1 MRAAHPAGEQRPTPS
16 LLRRAFSLIE
26 ILIAAS
32 LLAIIGALLAQSLS
46 SSIEA
51 KDAIESTSNRYHLV
65 RASMSRMVDE
75 ISMAY
80 LSTHR
85 PNNGTVLRTMTGFK
99 GERDR
104 IDMTG
109 FGYVPRVEDEKKS
122 DQRQLSFFTD
132 TDPRSQTRSLV
143 RREQANI
150 DDDFEEGGRVLTLL
164 PDVRDLEFQYWDP
177 QKEDWVDKWDAAGN
191 ELNRLP
197 TRVRIEVVAVMDDGR
212 EQTFVTQ
219 SKLWL
224 VTPLNFRAGG
234 GG

>member
-1 MRAAHPAGEQRPTPS
+1 MSRPLMPRSRAARALAS
-16 LLRRAFSLIE
+16 RAFSLIE

-32 LLAIIGALLAQSLS
+32 LLAIIGALLMQSLS
-46 SSIEA
+46 SSMDAKESIET
-51 KDAIESTSNRYHLV
+51 ISNRYHLV
-65 RASMSRMVDE
+65 RAATSRMVDE

-80 LSTHR
+80 LSNHR
-85 PNNGTVLRTMTGFK
+85 PVTGAEIRAVTGFK

-122 DQRQLSFFTD
+122 DQRQLSFYLD
-132 TDPRSQTRSLV
+132 NDPRTNTKSLV
-143 RREQANI
+143 RREQANL

-164 PDVRDLEFQYWDP
+164 PDVRELEFQYWDS
-177 QKEDWVDKWDAAGN
+177 QKEAWIDKWDAAGS

-197 TRVRIEVVAVMDDGR
+197 SRVRIEMVVIMDDGR
-212 EQTFVTQ
+212 EQTFTTQ

-224 VTPLNFRAGG
+224 LTPLSF
-234 GG
+234 